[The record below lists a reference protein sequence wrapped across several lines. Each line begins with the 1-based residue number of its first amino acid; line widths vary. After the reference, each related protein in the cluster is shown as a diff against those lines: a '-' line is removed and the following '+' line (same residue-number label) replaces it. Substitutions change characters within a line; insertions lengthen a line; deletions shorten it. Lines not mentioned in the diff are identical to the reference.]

1 MENNDIDTF
10 FNAMLECFKVLGYP
24 LSIYSDDE
32 GALNSKKIQNY
43 LKGEGTELIITKT
56 HASQAERMIRT
67 IKKMISDRLRHHKGS
82 WVEMMKV
89 SLKKYN
95 SSQIH
100 SSTQTT
106 PNKAH
111 DLDNVLDV
119 RANQI
124 LKEKHNRKYPN
135 VTEGDSVK
143 VYSKGKGNYT
153 SRKESRSVWSERKY
167 KVILGGKDLLN
178 NKYYKLDGLSK
189 KYNRHE
195 ILLVN

>member
-1 MENNDIDTF
+1 
-10 FNAMLECFKVLGYP
+10 
-24 LSIYSDDE
+24 
-32 GALNSKKIQNY
+32 
-43 LKGEGTELIITKT
+43 
-56 HASQAERMIRT
+56 MIRT
-67 IKKMISDRLRHHKGS
+67 IKKMTSDRLSHHKGS
-82 WVEMMKV
+82 WVETMKV

-135 VTEGDSVK
+135 VTEGDYVK

-153 SRKESRSVWSERKY
+153 SRKESRSVWSDRKY
-167 KVILGGKDLLN
+167 MVILVGMDLLN
-178 NKYYKLDGLSK
+178 NNYYKLDGLSK

>member
-1 MENNDIDTF
+1 
-10 FNAMLECFKVLGYP
+10 
-24 LSIYSDDE
+24 
-32 GALNSKKIQNY
+32 
-43 LKGEGTELIITKT
+43 
-56 HASQAERMIRT
+56 
-67 IKKMISDRLRHHKGS
+67 
-82 WVEMMKV
+82 MMKV

-153 SRKESRSVWSERKY
+153 SLIQGNTCW
-167 KVILGGKDLLN
+167 
-178 NKYYKLDGLSK
+178 
-189 KYNRHE
+189 
-195 ILLVN
+195 